1 MKILNT
7 SKSGLRFVCQIADL
21 PETTFSVGEFAL
33 QEGLSELFTLNL
45 TLVRQLN
52 QNRFKPLPEI
62 DLASLLMQ
70 GAVFQVMQGKM
81 LQRKITGII
90 SHADWAGTDG
100 NKTLYSMT
108 VRPSLWRLTLNQDSR
123 IYHQQNVPT
132 LLNSLLKKHRVLA
145 DYKLYDPHQDREY
158 VTQKRESDYA
168 FFCRLAAEE
177 GISFWFEDETLFFS
191 DSHLGMTA
199 DLPLVYNPQPE
210 TAHGLD
216 AIYQVRLGVGMSP
229 QRSFHKDNNPDNPR
243 YHLSHM
249 QSSEGF
255 RDFGAQTP
263 YTVFESY
270 GRFQKDAA
278 AKPFLKYRHEALD
291 NQKQTGSGNSNCI
304 KLMPGKIF
312 EIKSHP
318 HAPLNTRWQ
327 VVGVSHHGRCPQ
339 ALGHDGG
346 DGTTLSNQFSFIDGL
361 DDWRP
366 PFHYKPLA
374 DGDETAMVVGPEGEE
389 IFVNKDGAIKI
400 HFHWNRYDKADD
412 GASCWVR
419 VAQGWNGNGFGFMA
433 IPRIGQEVVI
443 SYLNGDIDRPIVTGC
458 VYNGLNRPPLDLPA
472 EKTRTT
478 FKTKTHKGKGF
489 NELRFDDAKG
499 SEEVF
504 IHAQKDMK
512 THILNDETCNIGHNR
527 THHIKN
533 DAHLRIDNEYRVLAG
548 NDISLSTGQKL
559 HIKADDALLT
569 QSGNEI
575 HLSSGAKVVIDAGS
589 ELTLQAAGH
598 FLKIDAGGISSSA
611 AINFGSGAPGSGSGW
626 GGQLPDILDKLK
638 QINVAQAAEAVLA
651 SPTEKICISCLMKAA
666 EKGSAMVIRGQS

>member
-1 MKILNT
+1 MNMLQT
-7 SKSGLRFVCQIADL
+7 SKSGLRFTFQLASL
-21 PETTFSVGEFAL
+21 PESTFAVGEFSL

-45 TLVRQLN
+45 TLVQSLPDNPFRP
-52 QNRFKPLPEI
+52 KPEI
-62 DLASLLMQ
+62 DLTALLMQ
-70 GAVFQVMQGKM
+70 EAELQVFNGAT
-81 LQRKITGII
+81 LQRKITGIV
-90 SHADWAGTDG
+90 SHADWTGTDG
-100 NKTLYSMT
+100 NKILYTVT
-108 VRPSLWRLTLNQDSR
+108 VRPALWRLTLN
-123 IYHQQNVPT
+123 
-132 LLNSLLKKHRVLA
+132 
-145 DYKLYDPHQDREY
+145 QDREY
-158 VTQKRESDYA
+158 VTQKRESDYG
-168 FFCRLAAEE
+168 FFSRLAAEE

-199 DLPLVYNPQPE
+199 GLPLLYQPQQE
-210 TAHGLD
+210 TAHGTD
-216 AIYQVRLGVGMSP
+216 TIYQVRLGVGMSP
-229 QRSFHKDNNPDNPR
+229 QRSFHKDFTPENPR

-249 QSSEGF
+249 HSSEGF
-255 RDFGAQTP
+255 RDFGSKTP

-291 NQKQTGSGNSNCI
+291 NQKKTGSGSSNCI

-312 EIKSHP
+312 EIKNHP
-318 HAPLNTRWQ
+318 HKPLNARWQ
-327 VVGVSHHGRCPQ
+327 VVGISHHGRCPQ

-346 DGTTLSNQFSFIDGL
+346 EGTTLSNHFSFIDGL
-361 DDWRP
+361 ADWRP

-389 IFVNKDGAIKI
+389 IFVNKDGAIKV
-400 HFHWNRYDKADD
+400 HFHWNRYDPPDD

-419 VAQGWNGNGFGFMA
+419 VAQGWNGNGYGFMA
-433 IPRIGQEVVI
+433 IPRIGQEVII

-458 VYNGLNRPPLDLPA
+458 VYNGLNRPPLDFPA
-472 EKTRTT
+472 QKTRTT

-504 IHAQKDMK
+504 IHAQKDIK
-512 THILNDETCNIGHNR
+512 AQVLNDEIHNVGHNR

-533 DAHLRIDNEYRVLAG
+533 NAHLRIDNEYRIQAG

-559 HIKADDALLT
+559 HIKTDDALLT

-575 HLSSGAKVVIDAGS
+575 HLSSGTKVVIDAGS
-589 ELTLQAAGH
+589 ELTIQAAGH

-611 AINFGSGAPGSGSGW
+611 AINLGSGAPGNGSGW
-626 GGQLPDILDKLK
+626 GGKLPDMLDKLAP
-638 QINVAQAAEAVLA
+638 INMAQAEKT
-651 SPTEKICISCLMKAA
+651 STTPPEKICLSCLMEAA
-666 EKGSAMVIRGQS
+666 STGSVMVMRGE